1 MKVVVVIDYD
11 AKCLC
16 RVIEKTPIMNMKKD
30 EMIAFMSEHVI

>member
-16 RVIEKTPIMNMKKD
+16 RLIEKTPIMNMKMD
-30 EMIAFMSEHVI
+30 EMIAFISKHDI